1 MKLESMTVK
10 PLWTMVLVI
19 AASADVHEFP
29 ASAWEWG
36 RVFHYKEAHLNAALR
51 RLHEPS
57 AGLRGL

>member
-1 MKLESMTVK
+1 
-10 PLWTMVLVI
+10 MVLVI